1 MNISFFI
8 ERFFFQKIPAR
19 GFHLLVVAWALVT
32 LGTLL
37 LQWTD
42 VDWFYSGDSFLPLS
56 PDVFSIHAFPRF
68 SLFHYITDPRLVFA
82 IYIILLFALLAV
94 LIGVR
99 TREALILS
107 ILLLHSFH
115 HRNPLPMGGGDVML
129 FNIGFLLMV
138 TPGIGHS
145 SLVTRWFTY
154 RRGARDETTSDDQMP
169 IWPYRLLLWQ
179 VILVYLSSLW
189 WKLLGTTWIDGTAIA
204 IAFQNPHFARFD
216 LPIELINALSP
227 LMGYSTMVW
236 EFLWVLL
243 LIPPF
248 AFQASGGRPNFKYH
262 ELTKRILIIAGIF
275 FHLGILIFLRVG
287 SFSLAMLLAYIGL
300 GARTCPP
307 QRTVRADA

>member
-1 MNISFFI
+1 MNISAFI
-8 ERFFFQKIPAR
+8 DRFFFQKIPAGNFR
-19 GFHLLVVAWALVT
+19 FLAIAWALVT

-37 LQWTD
+37 IQWTD
-42 VDWFYSGDSFLPLS
+42 VAWFYSSDSFLPLS
-56 PDVFSIHAFPRF
+56 PDVFTLSRFPRF
-68 SLFHYITDPRLVFA
+68 SLFHFITDPRLVFA
-82 IYIILLFALLAV
+82 MYIILLFALLAV
-94 LIGVR
+94 MINLR
-99 TREALILS
+99 TREALIVS
-107 ILLLHSFH
+107 MLLLHSFH

-145 SLVTRWFTY
+145 SLVTRFFTG
-154 RRGARDETTSDDQMP
+154 RATRDEPTRDHQMP

-216 LPIELINALSP
+216 LPLGLINTLSP
-227 LMGYSTMVW
+227 IMGYSTMVW

-243 LIPPF
+243 LIP
-248 AFQASGGRPNFKYH
+248 NWKHH
-262 ELTKRILIIAGIF
+262 ELCKRILIVAGIF
-275 FHLGILIFLRVG
+275 FHLGILVFLRVG
-287 SFSLAMLLAYIGL
+287 SFSLAMMIAYIGL

-307 QRTVRADA
+307 LRTVRADD